1 MYDNFSQEGPVVMAT
16 VPVSTPAE
24 KYLVAFVIA
33 GDDVFKVTADN
44 VIQAGGG
51 AGSIAFEGVAKL
63 KAAAALFQLT
73 DIHNQRP
80 NELRKMAR
88 EMAIE
93 GMTLLSRASNVPRL
107 TTATPESSVA

>member
-1 MYDNFSQEGPVVMAT
+1 MAT
-16 VPVSTPAE
+16 NPPSYTATPE

-44 VIQAGGG
+44 VVQAADG
-51 AGSIAFEGVAKL
+51 AGAVAFEGVAKL

-73 DIHNQRP
+73 NVHNERP

-88 EMAIE
+88 ELAQE
-93 GMTLLSRASNVPRL
+93 GMLLLAKAGSSPRL
-107 TTATPESSVA
+107 TTTAAPESSVA

>member
-1 MYDNFSQEGPVVMAT
+1 MAT
-16 VPVSTPAE
+16 LPTTTPAD

-44 VIQAGGG
+44 VIQAGHG
-51 AGSIAFEGVAKL
+51 AGSPAFEGVAKL

-93 GMTLLSRASNVPRL
+93 GMTLLTRASSVPRL

>member
-1 MYDNFSQEGPVVMAT
+1 MAT
-16 VPVSTPAE
+16 NPPYTPTPE

-33 GDDVFKVTADN
+33 GDDVFKVTVDN
-44 VIQAGGG
+44 VVQAADG
-51 AGSIAFEGVAKL
+51 AGAVAFEGVAKL

-73 DIHNQRP
+73 NVHNERP

-88 EMAIE
+88 ELAQE
-93 GMTLLSRASNVPRL
+93 GMQLLAKAGSAPRL